1 MGSPADVLEVLCLGS
16 PVDLELIR
24 FPDGQVNA
32 VVDFPKGEDAVIK
45 RSINSFDA
53 LQEVLA
59 VKSALDMTAANITLY
74 SPYILG
80 GRSDRRFQENGTDY
94 MDGVIA
100 PILNG
105 CEFDGIVTLD
115 PHSQETGR
123 AINGLREKPL
133 RGFHR
138 WVDGQIGHAA
148 VVSPDKG
155 AEARA
160 SLYFETAGPESR
172 TFIQCQ
178 KVRDIATGKIMESS
192 LPAGLDFSGE
202 DVVIV
207 DDICDGGATF
217 LSLGKKLRDANC
229 GKLYLAVTHGIFSKG
244 FGELGKVF
252 DLILCTDSF
261 RTVDGVDFVRQYKL

>member
-45 RSINSFDA
+45 RSINSFNA

-59 VKSALDMTAANITLY
+59 VKSALEMAATNITLY
-74 SPYILG
+74 APYILG
-80 GRSDRRFQENGTDY
+80 GRSDRRFQDNGTDY
-94 MDGVIA
+94 LSGVIA
-100 PILNG
+100 PILNE
-105 CEFDGIVTLD
+105 CDFDGIVTLD
-115 PHSQETGR
+115 PHSQAMGQS
-123 AINGLREKPL
+123 INGLREKSL

-138 WVDGQIGHAA
+138 WIDGQIGHAA

-160 SLYFETAGPESR
+160 SLYHETAGSENC

-217 LSLGKKLRDANC
+217 LSLGKKIRDANC

-244 FGELGKVF
+244 FSELRKVF

-261 RTVDGVDFVRQYKL
+261 VTVSGVDFVRQYKL